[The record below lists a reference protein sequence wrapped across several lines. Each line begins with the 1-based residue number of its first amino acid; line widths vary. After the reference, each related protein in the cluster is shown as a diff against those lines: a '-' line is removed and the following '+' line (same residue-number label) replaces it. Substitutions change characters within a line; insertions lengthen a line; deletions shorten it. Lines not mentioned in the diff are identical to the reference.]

1 MCFGTC
7 LKIVP
12 KVKVGEVTS
21 ESDLGCSSD
30 WLEPTGSQ
38 PENKQNDFRR
48 RLTYP
53 PCWAQQLKTDLFL
66 FYFWHFFDDKNHK
79 QMMLPVPDRVPREG
93 CDEIYVIVTKII

>member
-7 LKIVP
+7 LKIYP

-38 PENKQNDFRR
+38 QENKQNDFRG

-53 PCWAQQLKTDLFL
+53 PCWAQQLKMVFFYLF
-66 FYFWHFFDDKNHK
+66 FVVFFFDDKK
-79 QMMLPVPDRVPREG
+79 YKKMMLPVPDRVPREG
-93 CDEIYVIVTKII
+93 CDDEWDK